1 MRLSRLSRTVSMRF
15 LSLGVITELILLKIH
30 FWPRCRPSPTPL
42 PRRTAHSATTPWKR
56 TTWFMEIT
64 VSNGGRQIQRNHR
77 WMIHQSKRSSWTGVE
92 DEEISYSISLFFLL
106 FKRHC
111 CNCILFFL
119 HIYPLSILS
128 FYSSFS
134 LCTTFLSVCVLISS
148 FVDKYHFQ
156 SNNNHYYLFSFWTIQ
171 MWIEFVS
178 MNTTILHNDSNKV
191 SSVT

>member
-1 MRLSRLSRTVSMRF
+1 MSSSCLFTSIRTTESFSLSSSWSMWLSRLFRTVFMRF

-92 DEEISYSISLFFLL
+92 DEEISYSISLFFLF

-111 CNCILFFL
+111 CNCILFF
-119 HIYPLSILS
+119 IYIPSQFCHFI
-128 FYSSFS
+128 SSFS

-148 FVDKYHFQ
+148 FVDNYHF
-156 SNNNHYYLFSFWTIQ
+156 S
-171 MWIEFVS
+171 IE
-178 MNTTILHNDSNKV
+178 
-191 SSVT
+191 